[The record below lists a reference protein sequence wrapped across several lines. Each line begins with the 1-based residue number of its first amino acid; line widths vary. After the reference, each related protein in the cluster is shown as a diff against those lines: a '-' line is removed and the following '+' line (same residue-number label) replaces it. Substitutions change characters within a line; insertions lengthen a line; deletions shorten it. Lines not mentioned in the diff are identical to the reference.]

1 MLKVPHDVDNVVERS
16 LILNVKRLSKLSSH
30 VLYAGFAIT
39 SLPNVRSRKVQL
51 MDELVMP
58 IKHYCFF
65 LNHPA
70 INVCPT
76 FWVIHS

>member
-1 MLKVPHDVDNVVERS
+1 MLKVPNDTDNIVERS
-16 LILNVKRLSKLSSH
+16 LILNGKRLSKLSRD

-39 SLPNVRSRKVQL
+39 SLPNVCSRKVQL
-51 MDELVMP
+51 MDEVVMP

-65 LNHPA
+65 LNYLT

-76 FWVIHS
+76 FWVIHN